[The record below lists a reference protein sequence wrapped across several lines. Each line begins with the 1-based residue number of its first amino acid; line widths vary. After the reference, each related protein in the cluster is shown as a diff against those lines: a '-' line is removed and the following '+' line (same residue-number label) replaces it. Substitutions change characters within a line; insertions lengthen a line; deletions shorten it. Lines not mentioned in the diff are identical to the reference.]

1 MTSYFTFPEKASID
15 PPRGGIIRS
24 ASDDIVIPQQLSCTP
39 TGAALGP
46 VYLGVPNSGG
56 VCSVERL
63 DYLPGRDDGS
73 GILAVALVA
82 GTGEGLRRRVDD
94 APEWIDDPNVNPS
107 TTRRGILGM
116 FAGLLAVGLMGDEAA
131 AQTDDGSEEDVVL
144 RMAEV
149 DVSGVTDPLSVRVI
163 DVIDA
168 VLPPTAEIL
177 VDADDTRVGEVTE
190 PGEGVVLPGG
200 TEGTIRIYLRDAR
213 SRLAALLAWVSGF
226 LRTDEELVFKR
237 ELPKPATEYSDSEF
251 VRLTEHPAI
260 VDPIADADSDE
271 VILTVG
277 NTQIPHADDRGS
289 SEAGQWTTV
298 DDALVYETG
307 ENPPASSSWEIRI
320 GVGLVDQLTA

>member
-1 MTSYFTFPEKASID
+1 MTAYLTFPKNASVD

-24 ASDDIVIPQQLSCTP
+24 ASNDIAIPQQLSCTP

-56 VCSVERL
+56 VCSIDRL
-63 DYLPGRDDGS
+63 DYLPGDDDGS
-73 GILAVALVA
+73 GLLAVSVAA
-82 GTGEGLRRRVDD
+82 GTGEGVRRRADG
-94 APEWIDDPNVNPS
+94 APEWIEAPDVDPS
-107 TTRRGILGM
+107 TTRRGLLGM
-116 FAGLLAVGLMGDEAA
+116 FAGVLALGLFGDNAA
-131 AQTDDGSEEDVVL
+131 AQTDDESEEEVTL

-190 PGEGVVLPGG
+190 PGEGVVLPTG

-237 ELPKPATEYSDSEF
+237 ELPKEATEYSDAEF

-260 VDPIADADSDE
+260 TGPIADADPDE

-320 GVGLVDQLTA
+320 GVGIFDQLTA